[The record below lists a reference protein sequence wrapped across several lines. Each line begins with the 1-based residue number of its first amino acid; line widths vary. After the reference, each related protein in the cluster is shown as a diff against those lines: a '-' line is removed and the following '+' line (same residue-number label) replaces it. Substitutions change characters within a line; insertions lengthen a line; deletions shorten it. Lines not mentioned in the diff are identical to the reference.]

1 MERRNML
8 SKYAALVIMVL
19 VLVAG
24 LAACASSK
32 DEVESPVDAVKNPT
46 KVVRY
51 EESNSFKNDL
61 EAMMDYAHALQAMRW
76 AAMCVM
82 SNDFMYDDL
91 SQCAPIEDVERNTT
105 SMPRLFQIEQY
116 IVEHADAYQE
126 AFERL
131 EEGGVFDDPAKTRN
145 ILSDGLAF
153 IFGCRQSQVLGRKSV
168 LAVMQKTGSTTN
180 PAELER
186 LFDII
191 PAEQRRGYNDAV
203 TFWKDF
209 STGRLDSRANVIFQ
223 NLYTY
228 DYINFGSTAKDMG
241 ISPAGNM
248 SKTTADL
255 VEKGGSLI
263 IDVAPGNLGS
273 SLGYAKDIWQTY
285 QVTEEVGKHAIKG
298 ELSAEDGKK
307 VLQQIFNLSCNYA
320 DQLKNFKETGKF
332 EGTMNLIDDWDFFAA
347 VDILNTAGNTMVFS
361 DEFKQLFPPE
371 LKQQITS
378 ETVTITDKNG
388 NQIPLIIL
396 RDNATGDIRVSFTL
410 DKDGKII
417 MLPKDFG
424 TKTLTVVD
432 RQGRRHTKTVIVD
445 KDKPTEVEIDLEEL
459 EEEDVTV
466 LEDEPENGYIYL
478 QPGSIYDKYGLSG
491 TEEVRVRTN
500 YLYYK
505 AFADQES
512 KWLSAK
518 ERSDMSQVVITYAAN
533 DTGEQRQG
541 KVYVV
546 CTNKD
551 GKVLKQEVIKV
562 TQDPKEATG
571 DLIWATPSSISFDA
585 EGGKQNIVLGSH
597 PGYSF
602 IGCVEGN
609 DLAGWCYLEAVDSDP
624 GSPTYAVNCEPNT
637 TGEERSGVVTFYTAN
652 SKSALEDVLYNGVKA
667 DGTNV
672 ASTTVLIKQEATV
685 VSGDIKIKEIMVEP
699 HLAFRYNGG
708 DVEYEDIF
716 NVWEH
721 QIKVY
726 NVSVTKLSGDK
737 AYVEGTYSGAIQY
750 YNNDSQQETT
760 VTFYIEN
767 VSQDYSKWKITSL
780 NIDNYTHYKDTD
792 SWGEEKQNYT
802 ATNIPCTTT
811 GNFSSLVFTGKAAD
825 GVSGISGRSV
835 GQGYNG
841 YDNYKNT
848 FESVEWEGNYTEVHI
863 TIEK

>member
-209 STGRLDSRANVIFQ
+209 SAGRLDSRANVIFQ

-347 VDILNTAGNTMVFS
+347 VDILNTAGNAMVFS

-624 GSPTYAVNCEPNT
+624 GSPTYTVNCEPNT

-848 FESVEWEGNYTEVHI
+848 FESVEWEGNYIEVHI

>member
-1 MERRNML
+1 
-8 SKYAALVIMVL
+8 
-19 VLVAG
+19 
-24 LAACASSK
+24 
-32 DEVESPVDAVKNPT
+32 
-46 KVVRY
+46 
-51 EESNSFKNDL
+51 
-61 EAMMDYAHALQAMRW
+61 
-76 AAMCVM
+76 
-82 SNDFMYDDL
+82 
-91 SQCAPIEDVERNTT
+91 
-105 SMPRLFQIEQY
+105 
-116 IVEHADAYQE
+116 
-126 AFERL
+126 
-131 EEGGVFDDPAKTRN
+131 
-145 ILSDGLAF
+145 
-153 IFGCRQSQVLGRKSV
+153 
-168 LAVMQKTGSTTN
+168 
-180 PAELER
+180 
-186 LFDII
+186 
-191 PAEQRRGYNDAV
+191 
-203 TFWKDF
+203 
-209 STGRLDSRANVIFQ
+209 
-223 NLYTY
+223 
-228 DYINFGSTAKDMG
+228 
-241 ISPAGNM
+241 
-248 SKTTADL
+248 
-255 VEKGGSLI
+255 
-263 IDVAPGNLGS
+263 
-273 SLGYAKDIWQTY
+273 
-285 QVTEEVGKHAIKG
+285 
-298 ELSAEDGKK
+298 
-307 VLQQIFNLSCNYA
+307 
-320 DQLKNFKETGKF
+320 
-332 EGTMNLIDDWDFFAA
+332 MNLIDDWDFFAA

-672 ASTTVLIKQEATV
+672 ASTTVLIKQLAGSGGGNLE
-685 VSGDIKIKEIMVEP
+685 VSGVDLK
-699 HLAFRYNGG
+699 FG
-708 DVEYEDIF
+708 
-716 NVWEH
+716 
-721 QIKVY
+721 QIKVQSSIY
-726 NVSVTKLSGDK
+726 DSPTWLSDTYGYYSYDKIWISDTYLTEITKTENSWHIEYRVDNDHSSYPRIMTVSFDLDDINKGIEQSIINNLTFIETMTNSGLET
-737 AYVEGTYSGAIQY
+737 VE
-750 YNNDSQQETT
+750 
-760 VTFYIEN
+760 F
-767 VSQDYSKWKITSL
+767 KITVS
-780 NIDNYTHYKDTD
+780 NAKFNHKDEDNERKHIFTAD
-792 SWGEEKQNYT
+792 S
-802 ATNIPCTTT
+802 
-811 GNFSSLVFTGKAAD
+811 SSGSI
-825 GVSGISGRSV
+825 GIVSDHVSYV
-835 GQGYNG
+835 NDP
-841 YDNYKNT
+841 DNK
-848 FESVEWEGNYTEVHI
+848 VEIVLYIRKE
-863 TIEK
+863 

>member
-209 STGRLDSRANVIFQ
+209 SAGRLDSRANVIFQ

-672 ASTTVLIKQEATV
+672 ASTTVLIKQLAGSGGGNLE
-685 VSGDIKIKEIMVEP
+685 VSGVDLK
-699 HLAFRYNGG
+699 FG
-708 DVEYEDIF
+708 
-716 NVWEH
+716 
-721 QIKVY
+721 QIKVQSSIY
-726 NVSVTKLSGDK
+726 DSPTRLSDTYGYYSYDKIWICDTYLTEITKTENSWHIEYRVDNDHSSYPRIMTVSFDLDDINKGIEQSIINNLTFIETMTNSGLET
-737 AYVEGTYSGAIQY
+737 VE
-750 YNNDSQQETT
+750 
-760 VTFYIEN
+760 F
-767 VSQDYSKWKITSL
+767 KITVS
-780 NIDNYTHYKDTD
+780 NAKFNHKDEDNERKHIFTAD
-792 SWGEEKQNYT
+792 S
-802 ATNIPCTTT
+802 
-811 GNFSSLVFTGKAAD
+811 SSGSI
-825 GVSGISGRSV
+825 GIVSDHVSYV
-835 GQGYNG
+835 NDP
-841 YDNYKNT
+841 DNK
-848 FESVEWEGNYTEVHI
+848 VEIVLYIRKE
-863 TIEK
+863 

>member
-209 STGRLDSRANVIFQ
+209 SAGRLDSRANVIFQ

-307 VLQQIFNLSCNYA
+307 VL
-320 DQLKNFKETGKF
+320 
-332 EGTMNLIDDWDFFAA
+332 
-347 VDILNTAGNTMVFS
+347 
-361 DEFKQLFPPE
+361 
-371 LKQQITS
+371 
-378 ETVTITDKNG
+378 
-388 NQIPLIIL
+388 
-396 RDNATGDIRVSFTL
+396 
-410 DKDGKII
+410 
-417 MLPKDFG
+417 
-424 TKTLTVVD
+424 
-432 RQGRRHTKTVIVD
+432 
-445 KDKPTEVEIDLEEL
+445 
-459 EEEDVTV
+459 
-466 LEDEPENGYIYL
+466 
-478 QPGSIYDKYGLSG
+478 
-491 TEEVRVRTN
+491 
-500 YLYYK
+500 
-505 AFADQES
+505 
-512 KWLSAK
+512 
-518 ERSDMSQVVITYAAN
+518 
-533 DTGEQRQG
+533 
-541 KVYVV
+541 
-546 CTNKD
+546 
-551 GKVLKQEVIKV
+551 
-562 TQDPKEATG
+562 
-571 DLIWATPSSISFDA
+571 
-585 EGGKQNIVLGSH
+585 
-597 PGYSF
+597 
-602 IGCVEGN
+602 
-609 DLAGWCYLEAVDSDP
+609 
-624 GSPTYAVNCEPNT
+624 
-637 TGEERSGVVTFYTAN
+637 
-652 SKSALEDVLYNGVKA
+652 
-667 DGTNV
+667 
-672 ASTTVLIKQEATV
+672 
-685 VSGDIKIKEIMVEP
+685 
-699 HLAFRYNGG
+699 
-708 DVEYEDIF
+708 
-716 NVWEH
+716 
-721 QIKVY
+721 
-726 NVSVTKLSGDK
+726 
-737 AYVEGTYSGAIQY
+737 
-750 YNNDSQQETT
+750 
-760 VTFYIEN
+760 
-767 VSQDYSKWKITSL
+767 
-780 NIDNYTHYKDTD
+780 
-792 SWGEEKQNYT
+792 
-802 ATNIPCTTT
+802 
-811 GNFSSLVFTGKAAD
+811 
-825 GVSGISGRSV
+825 
-835 GQGYNG
+835 
-841 YDNYKNT
+841 
-848 FESVEWEGNYTEVHI
+848 
-863 TIEK
+863 